1 MNFFFPLLTKKWLS
15 MLSDIKTTLPL
26 PCAVSFGRWKY
37 PELDRDG
44 GPTSLGVYHMPLLV
58 HLKTVNFMLY
68 KSLLQKEHP
77 TFWTARLK
85 TNILCPIESI
95 LCLTRSLPSCGHP
108 VGPLGILRNS
118 WTTVASWVAKW
129 VVATRHMAAASV
141 HLGWGRKA
149 PQSTQPELVGFRAF
163 RSSLS
168 LVPTPLHTHTHTHKH
183 GCLGGCAIL
192 AGNQPYWCSRGIR
205 QCGEL
210 NPCHSWAPNHLCLQE
225 SFLGPAQPAKRVCA
239 QSSLR
244 KIPSLWP
251 HGL

>member
-1 MNFFFPLLTKKWLS
+1 MVVLRHWECTTCHCLYTLKQLTLCCTDLS
-15 MLSDIKTTLPL
+15 SK
-26 PCAVSFGRWKY
+26 
-37 PELDRDG
+37 
-44 GPTSLGVYHMPLLV
+44 
-58 HLKTVNFMLY
+58 
-68 KSLLQKEHP
+68 KEHP

-129 VVATRHMAAASV
+129 VVATRNMAAASV

-168 LVPTPLHTHTHTHKH
+168 LVPTPLHTHTHTHT
-183 GCLGGCAIL
+183 
-192 AGNQPYWCSRGIR
+192 QTWVSRW
-205 QCGEL
+205 L
-210 NPCHSWAPNHLCLQE
+210 CHLSREPTLLMQQRHQAVWRA
-225 SFLGPAQPAKRVCA
+225 
-239 QSSLR
+239 
-244 KIPSLWP
+244 
-251 HGL
+251 